1 MNPQMN
7 LSIKM
12 FGAFRKYHPGI
23 LQVSVP
29 VGSTVAEVKSAMVDA
44 LRQANPGF
52 SDDDLV
58 NKSVLADHQRVL
70 SADERMSS
78 PAALAILPPVC
89 GG

>member
-1 MNPQMN
+1 MNPKMN

-12 FGAFRKYHPGI
+12 FGAFRKYHTGI

-44 LRQANPGF
+44 LRQTNPEFADDELISKSALAN
-52 SDDDLV
+52 
-58 NKSVLADHQRVL
+58 HQRVF
-70 SADERMSS
+70 SNSETIVTTTD
-78 PAALAILPPVC
+78 LAILPPVC